1 MKFFIRT
8 SKISRPSRSL
18 HFLALL
24 VLCLL
29 PGMVTI
35 GCTGQSQEPVAAALD
50 QTAAADVRMDE
61 IGGQQITAGAL
72 VPVETATNTAI
83 PPAPPTLTPLPTASK
98 TPTPP
103 LAPTETVEE
112 LSDVV
117 STETAVLELSP
128 LEESP
133 TPTKSPPLP
142 TPSGVYSWTLKVP
155 ILMYHYISE
164 PPDDADKYRKDLSV
178 TPQDFEEQMTY
189 LAQNGFESI
198 DLYDLSLAIANK
210 RELPEKPIVISFDDG
225 YVDNYEN
232 AYPILQENGL
242 KGTFF
247 VITQF
252 IDEGRDGYMTWENL
266 EEMALAG
273 MRIESHSKTH
283 PDLSTAERDY
293 VIYEVLG
300 SQETIAAHI
309 GYTPRYFCYPSG
321 RYNEETMTI
330 LEELGFWGAV
340 TTADGSWHGFNERFE
355 WSRVRMRNTTTL
367 AEFDDMVNPFDTV
380 AGKQVE

>member
-1 MKFFIRT
+1 MI
-8 SKISRPSRSL
+8 
-18 HFLALL
+18 
-24 VLCLL
+24 
-29 PGMVTI
+29 TI
-35 GCTGQSQEPVAAALD
+35 GCATQSQEPMASALN
-50 QTAAADVRMDE
+50 QTAPAGVGMDE
-61 IGGQQITAGAL
+61 IGEQQVTARAL
-72 VPVETATNTAI
+72 IPVESATNTAI
-83 PPAPPTLTPLPTASK
+83 PTAPPTPTPLPTASK

-103 LAPTETVEE
+103 LAPTEAVEE

-164 PPDDADKYRKDLSV
+164 PPENADKYRKDLSV

-225 YVDNYEN
+225 YLDNYEN
-232 AYPILQENGL
+232 AYPILQEYGM

-252 IDEGRDGYMTWENL
+252 IDEGREGYMTWENL
-266 EEMALAG
+266 EEMSQAG

-283 PDLSTAERDY
+283 PDLSAAERDY

-321 RYNEETMTI
+321 RYNEETMTV
-330 LEELGFWGAV
+330 LQELGFWGAV
-340 TTADGSWHGFNERFE
+340 TTADGSWHGFNDRFE
-355 WSRVRMRNTTTL
+355 WPRARMRNTTTL
-367 AEFDDMVNPFDTV
+367 AEFDDMVNPIDTV